1 MRVEQKQFE
10 RYKKMKNVYEMNGY
24 EYKKLYSC
32 NAMVN
37 KLGLISYHT
46 VIVEIDEQNGKV
58 IMNLYHSNTTMS
70 HVRKY
75 IGYLRECGKSD
86 LADKVNAC
94 YRECIAS
101 HISRVEW
108 HNGVGVVVCE

>member
-24 EYKKLYSC
+24 EYKQLYSC

-46 VIVEIDEQNGKV
+46 VIVDIDEQNDRV

-75 IGYLRECGKSD
+75 ISYLRDCGKSD
-86 LADKVNAC
+86 FADKVSAC

>member
-1 MRVEQKQFE
+1 
-10 RYKKMKNVYEMNGY
+10 MKNVYEMNGY
-24 EYKKLYSC
+24 EYKQLYSC

-46 VIVEIDEQNGKV
+46 VIVAIDEQNDKV

-75 IGYLRECGKSD
+75 IGYVRECG
-86 LADKVNAC
+86 
-94 YRECIAS
+94 
-101 HISRVEW
+101 
-108 HNGVGVVVCE
+108 

>member
-1 MRVEQKQFE
+1 M
-10 RYKKMKNVYEMNGY
+10 KKIVNTIPENPVQ
-24 EYKKLYSC
+24 LYSC
-32 NAMVN
+32 NATVS
-37 KLGLISYHT
+37 KDGLVSYRTRIVAISDESITMHLVHT
-46 VIVEIDEQNGKV
+46 
-58 IMNLYHSNTTMS
+58 NTTMM

-75 IGYLRECGKSD
+75 IQLLRECGKSD